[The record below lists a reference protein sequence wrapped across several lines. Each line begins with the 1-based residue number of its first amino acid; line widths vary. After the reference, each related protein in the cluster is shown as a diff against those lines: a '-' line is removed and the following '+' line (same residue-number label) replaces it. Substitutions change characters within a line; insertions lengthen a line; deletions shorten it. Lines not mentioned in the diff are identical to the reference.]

1 MALFHLVR
9 SNPQERSSGRA
20 SVSPALVRVAR
31 CAFVRRDTRVR
42 EVRMVRRVRRAFPG
56 RCRGVRA
63 RVRAIEPLAP
73 DATGTCA
80 FFWRRGAIDRR
91 FVGARLQNAGRAQ
104 CARSPAFRRREIG
117 RLETR
122 PREARSIKNGFETV
136 EKCSPVAHDGFF
148 FGRREGEPPKFT
160 RVLSPRLLSGVV
172 SPSSPEP
179 HLKRAPRG
187 AIASSPRR
195 LPSPSKVKESRRRRR
210 RVIR

>member
-91 FVGARLQNAGRAQ
+91 FVGARLQNAGRAP

-136 EKCSPVAHDGFF
+136 EKCTSKSRTTVFFSGVGKGSRPNLRAFSPLVS
-148 FGRREGEPPKFT
+148 
-160 RVLSPRLLSGVV
+160 SPASYRLLPQSRT
-172 SPSSPEP
+172 SSAR
-179 HLKRAPRG
+179 HVAR
-187 AIASSPRR
+187 
-195 LPSPSKVKESRRRRR
+195 SRRRLDVSLLLRR
-210 RVIR
+210 